1 MSRKMIRLL
10 SLVFIGTSLAGCQ
23 LATSGQNGHNGNWA
37 PLFNGQD
44 LEGWKQSDFLNP
56 GVSYAGSRKLII
68 PAGEVLSGITWT
80 KDFPKMDYEIRLEA
94 MRAGGS
100 DFFCGLTFPVN
111 DSFASLILGGWGG
124 TVCGISCLDGEDAA
138 NNETTTSTN
147 FKNGVWYS
155 VRLRVTK
162 NKLEAWLQNEQIV
175 DADTK
180 DREIGVRI
188 EVEESRPLGLATFQT
203 TAALRNISWRKL
215 TTGNGKS

>member
-1 MSRKMIRLL
+1 MPTRTIRLL
-10 SLVFIGTSLAGCQ
+10 SCLCILSWLTGCQ
-23 LATSGQNGHNGNWA
+23 FTTTGKNGYNGNWA
-37 PLFNGQD
+37 PLFDGTS
-44 LEGWKQSDFLNP
+44 LGEWKQSDFLNP
-56 GVSYAGSRKLII
+56 GVTYARDRTLII
-68 PAGEVLSGITWT
+68 PAGEVLSGVTWAS
-80 KDFPKMDYEIRLEA
+80 DFPKMDYEIRLEA

-147 FKNGVWYS
+147 FNNNTWYS

-162 NKLEAWLQNEQIV
+162 NKLEAWLDNEQIV

-215 TTGNGKS
+215 AE

>member
-1 MSRKMIRLL
+1 MPARTIRLL
-10 SLVFIGTSLAGCQ
+10 SCLCILSWLTGCQ
-23 LATSGQNGHNGNWA
+23 FTTTGKNGYNGNWA
-37 PLFNGQD
+37 PLFDGTS
-44 LEGWKQSDFLNP
+44 LGEWKQSDFLNP
-56 GVSYAGSRKLII
+56 GVTYARDRTLII
-68 PAGEVLSGITWT
+68 PAGEVLSGVTWAS
-80 KDFPKMDYEIRLEA
+80 DFPKMDYEIRLEA

-147 FKNGVWYS
+147 FNNNTWYS

-162 NKLEAWLQNEQIV
+162 NKLEAWLDNEQIV
-175 DADTK
+175 NADTK

-215 TTGNGKS
+215 AE

>member
-1 MSRKMIRLL
+1 MSPRTICLL
-10 SLVFIGTSLAGCQ
+10 SCLCIVSSLTGCQ
-23 LATSGQNGHNGNWA
+23 LTTTGKNGYNGNWA
-37 PLFNGQD
+37 PLFDGTS
-44 LEGWKQSDFLNP
+44 LGEWKQSDFLNP
-56 GVSYAGSRKLII
+56 GVTYARDRTLII
-68 PAGEVLSGITWT
+68 PAGEVLSGITWAS
-80 KDFPKMDYEIRLEA
+80 DFPKMDYEIRLEA

-147 FKNGVWYS
+147 FNNNTWYS

-162 NKLEAWLQNEQIV
+162 NKLEAWLDNEQIV
-175 DADTK
+175 NADTK
-180 DREIGVRI
+180 DRTIDVRI

-215 TTGNGKS
+215 AE

>member
-1 MSRKMIRLL
+1 MSPRTIRLL
-10 SLVFIGTSLAGCQ
+10 SCLCIVSWLTGCQ
-23 LATSGQNGHNGNWA
+23 FTTTGKNGYNGNWA
-37 PLFNGQD
+37 PLFDGTS
-44 LEGWKQSDFLNP
+44 LAGWKQSDFLNP
-56 GVSYAGSRKLII
+56 GVAYARDRKLTI
-68 PAGEVLSGITWT
+68 PAGEVMSGITWAG
-80 KDFPKMDYEIRLEA
+80 DFPKMDYEIRLEA

-147 FKNGVWYS
+147 FNNNTWYS

-162 NKLEAWLQNEQIV
+162 NKLEAWLDNEQIV
-175 DADTK
+175 NADTK
-180 DREIGVRI
+180 DRTIDVRI

-215 TTGNGKS
+215 AE

>member
-1 MSRKMIRLL
+1 MSPRTICLL
-10 SLVFIGTSLAGCQ
+10 SCLCIVSSLTGCQ
-23 LATSGQNGHNGNWA
+23 LTTTGKNGYNGNWA
-37 PLFNGQD
+37 PLFDGTS
-44 LEGWKQSDFLNP
+44 LAGWKQSDFLNP
-56 GVSYAGSRKLII
+56 GVAYARDRKLTI
-68 PAGEVLSGITWT
+68 PAGEVMSGITWAGG
-80 KDFPKMDYEIRLEA
+80 FPKMDYEIRLEA

-147 FKNGVWYS
+147 FNNNTWYS

-162 NKLEAWLQNEQIV
+162 NKLEAWLDNEQIV
-175 DADTK
+175 NADTK

-215 TTGNGKS
+215 AE

>member
-1 MSRKMIRLL
+1 MSLKTIRLL
-10 SLVFIGTSLAGCQ
+10 SCVCFASWLSGCQ
-23 LATSGQNGHNGNWA
+23 ITTAGKNGYNGNWA
-37 PLFNGQD
+37 PLFDGTSID
-44 LEGWKQSDFLNP
+44 GWKQSDFLNL
-56 GVSYAGSRKLII
+56 GITYARDRTLII
-68 PAGEVLSGITWT
+68 PAGEVLSGVTWT
-80 KDFPKMDYEIRLEA
+80 RDFPKMDYEIRLEA

-111 DSFASLILGGWGG
+111 DSCASLILGGWGG

-147 FKNGVWYS
+147 FKNGIWYS

-215 TTGNGKS
+215 AD

>member
-1 MSRKMIRLL
+1 MPARTIRLL
-10 SLVFIGTSLAGCQ
+10 SCLCILSWLTGCQ
-23 LATSGQNGHNGNWA
+23 FTTTGKNGYNGNWA
-37 PLFNGQD
+37 PLFDGTS
-44 LEGWKQSDFLNP
+44 LGEWKQSDFLNP
-56 GVSYAGSRKLII
+56 GVTYARDRTLII
-68 PAGEVLSGITWT
+68 PAGEVLSGVTWAS
-80 KDFPKMDYEIRLEA
+80 DFPKMDYEIRLEA

-147 FKNGVWYS
+147 FNNNTWYS

-162 NKLEAWLQNEQIV
+162 NKLEAWLDNEQIV
-175 DADTK
+175 NADTK
-180 DREIGVRI
+180 DRTIDVRI

-215 TTGNGKS
+215 AE

>member
-1 MSRKMIRLL
+1 MSPRTICLL
-10 SLVFIGTSLAGCQ
+10 SCLCIVSSLTGCQ
-23 LATSGQNGHNGNWA
+23 LTTTGKNGHNGNWA
-37 PLFNGQD
+37 PLFDGTS
-44 LEGWKQSDFLNP
+44 LAGWKQSDFLNP
-56 GVSYAGSRKLII
+56 GVAYARDRKLTI
-68 PAGEVLSGITWT
+68 PAGEVMSGITWAG
-80 KDFPKMDYEIRLEA
+80 DFPKMDYEIRLEA

-162 NKLEAWLQNEQIV
+162 DKLEAWLQNEQIV
-175 DADTK
+175 EAHTK

-215 TTGNGKS
+215 AE

>member
-1 MSRKMIRLL
+1 MPARTIRLL
-10 SLVFIGTSLAGCQ
+10 SCLCILSWLTGCQ
-23 LATSGQNGHNGNWA
+23 FTTTGKNGYNGNWA
-37 PLFNGQD
+37 PLFDGTS
-44 LEGWKQSDFLNP
+44 LGEWKQSDFLNP
-56 GVSYAGSRKLII
+56 GVTYARDRTLII
-68 PAGEVLSGITWT
+68 PAGEVLSGVTWASA
-80 KDFPKMDYEIRLEA
+80 FPKMDYEIRLEA

-147 FKNGVWYS
+147 FNNNTWYS

-162 NKLEAWLQNEQIV
+162 NKLEAWLDNEQIV
-175 DADTK
+175 NADTK
-180 DREIGVRI
+180 DRTIDVRI

-215 TTGNGKS
+215 AE

>member
-1 MSRKMIRLL
+1 M
-10 SLVFIGTSLAGCQ
+10 G
-23 LATSGQNGHNGNWA
+23 
-37 PLFNGQD
+37 
-44 LEGWKQSDFLNP
+44 
-56 GVSYAGSRKLII
+56 
-68 PAGEVLSGITWT
+68 
-80 KDFPKMDYEIRLEA
+80 YEIRLEA

-111 DSFASLILGGWGG
+111 DSCASLILGGWGG

-147 FKNGVWYS
+147 FKNGIWYS

-215 TTGNGKS
+215 AD

>member
-1 MSRKMIRLL
+1 MPTRTIRLL
-10 SLVFIGTSLAGCQ
+10 SCLCILSWLTGCQ
-23 LATSGQNGHNGNWA
+23 FTTTGKNGYNGNWA
-37 PLFNGQD
+37 PLFDGTS
-44 LEGWKQSDFLNP
+44 LGEWKQSDFLNP
-56 GVSYAGSRKLII
+56 GVTYARDRTLII
-68 PAGEVLSGITWT
+68 PAGEVLSGVTWAS
-80 KDFPKMDYEIRLEA
+80 DFPKMDYEIRLEA

-147 FKNGVWYS
+147 FNNNTWYS

-162 NKLEAWLQNEQIV
+162 NKLEAWLDNEQIV
-175 DADTK
+175 NADTK

-215 TTGNGKS
+215 AE